1 MPGET
6 ACVFSEEEPMQ
17 PQLINNFAIAAFCA
31 FRNFGTRSEDI
42 CNTELIRAEQ
52 VSNVANWEGF

>member
-17 PQLINNFAIAAFCA
+17 LQLINNFATAAFCA
-31 FRNFGTRSEDI
+31 FKNFGTRSEDI
-42 CNTELIRAEQ
+42 CNTELIRAE
-52 VSNVANWEGF
+52 